1 MSDARGITVLGI
13 CGSLRKAS
21 YNMATLRAAI
31 ELKPPGMTIE
41 VADISQFPLYNEDV
55 RAQGFP
61 PPVEMFRAQIRNA
74 DALLF
79 ACPEYNY
86 SMSGVL
92 KNAIDWASRPPDQPF
107 AGKPA
112 AIMGATAGMAG
123 GARAQS
129 DLRRS
134 FVFLDIRPVNRP
146 EVLIGQA
153 QTKFDANGRLLDE
166 AARGFIRDML
176 VALDSWARLIS
187 PKI

>member
-1 MSDARGITVLGI
+1 MSEAKGTSVLGI
-13 CGSLRKAS
+13 CGSLRKGS
-21 YNMATLRAAI
+21 YNMAALRTAI

-41 VADISQFPLYNEDV
+41 IAEIGAIPLYNEDV

-61 PPVEMFRAQIRNA
+61 PAVETLRRQIAAA

-79 ACPEYNY
+79 ATPEYNY

-112 AIMGATAGMAG
+112 AIIGAGAGMAG
-123 GARAQS
+123 TAHAQG
-129 DLRRS
+129 DLRRT
-134 FVFLDIRPVNRP
+134 FVFLDIHPINKP
-146 EVLIGQA
+146 EVRIGQA
-153 QTKFDANGRLLDE
+153 HTKFDANGGLTDE

-176 VALDSWARLIS
+176 VALESWTRQIS
-187 PKI
+187 RKN

>member
-1 MSDARGITVLGI
+1 MSDSGISVLGI

-21 YNMATLRAAI
+21 YNIAALRTAI
-31 ELKPPGMTIE
+31 ALSPANVAVT
-41 VADISQFPLYNEDV
+41 VADISQIPPYNEDV

-61 PPVEMFRAQIRNA
+61 PTVETLRRQIA
-74 DALLF
+74 ASDALLF

-107 AGKPA
+107 AGKPCAIIGA
-112 AIMGATAGMAG
+112 AAGMAG
-123 GARAQS
+123 SARAQY

-134 FVFLDIRPVNRP
+134 CVFLDMHPLNKP

-153 QTKFDANGRLLDE
+153 QTKFDAEGNLLDE
-166 AARGFIRDML
+166 VAKNLIRDLMA
-176 VALDSWARLIS
+176 ALAGWTRQIA
-187 PKI
+187 KK